1 MKDFSPHAILR
12 SDLTSDE
19 EVEWLI
25 EAALIRRGG
34 EGPVTR
40 EADWQEGFD
49 HLKSFVKREKHARVP
64 LDHTE
69 DGFRLGTWVG
79 TQRSRRKTLAPARVQ
94 ALEDVKGW
102 IWDAR

>member
-34 EGPVTR
+34 EGPVILIIDPPFSPTR
-40 EADWQEGFD
+40 KGERSLPE
-49 HLKSFVKREKHARVP
+49 
-64 LDHTE
+64 
-69 DGFRLGTWVG
+69 
-79 TQRSRRKTLAPARVQ
+79 RSRVSERLPPRESK
-94 ALEDVKGW
+94 EE
-102 IWDAR
+102 